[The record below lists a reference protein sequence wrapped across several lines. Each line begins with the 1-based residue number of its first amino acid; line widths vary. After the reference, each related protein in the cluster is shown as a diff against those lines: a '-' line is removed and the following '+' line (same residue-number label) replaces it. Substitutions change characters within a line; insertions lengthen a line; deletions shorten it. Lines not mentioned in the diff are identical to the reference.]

1 MNPLVSAVI
10 PTHKRP
16 QLVQRAVRSALNQ
29 SYPNMEVIV
38 VIDGPEPQIV
48 KALEGFH
55 SPSLRLIELPQNVGQ
70 SEARN
75 AGVRAARGEW
85 IAFLDDDDE
94 WLPEK
99 TDRQIAFLAGADQST
114 NFIVCRSQ
122 TADTAIT
129 RFWPRDFPHSGE
141 NWSEYLA
148 CRGCFPAPS
157 TYLVKKQLMMEVP
170 FLKGLSSLEDFD
182 WLLRVTA
189 NNQLMAGWLDETLA
203 ISHNDGHPAT
213 RTTLKRDW
221 DQFYQWILQRR
232 PLLTPRAFSHLLVSH
247 GVPRIKRSQ
256 QSPWNLCLAML
267 RLPYIAIFKGKADLH
282 MYGLLATHLLLTEN
296 MRHRLRSL
304 LESARVESARAREIK
319 VPAL

>member
-38 VIDGPEPQIV
+38 VIDGPEPQTA
-48 KALEGFH
+48 KALEALHG
-55 SPSLRLIELPQNVGQ
+55 PSLRVIELPQNVGQ

-75 AGVRAARGEW
+75 AGVRAARGGW

-99 TDRQIAFLAGADQST
+99 TDKQIAFLADADSLT
-114 NFIVCRSQ
+114 NFLVCRSLA
-122 TADTAIT
+122 ADTVVT
-129 RFWPRDFPHSGE
+129 RLWPRDFPHSGE
-141 NWSEYLA
+141 TWSEYLA
-148 CRGCFPAPS
+148 CRGCFPVPS
-157 TYLVKKQLMMEVP
+157 TYLVKRQLLIEVP

-182 WLLRVTA
+182 WLLRVNAT
-189 NNQLMAGWLDETLA
+189 NQLTTGWLDETLA
-203 ISHNDGHPAT
+203 ISHNDGDHAT
-213 RTTLKRDW
+213 RTTRKRDW
-221 DQFYQWILQRR
+221 DQFHQWILERR

-256 QSPWNLCLAML
+256 QSPWNLCRTML
-267 RLPYIAIFKGKADLH
+267 SLPYTAIFKGKADLH
-282 MYGLLATHLLLTEN
+282 MYGLLAAHLLLTEN
-296 MRHRLRSL
+296 MRHRLRSF
-304 LESARVESARAREIK
+304 LESAHGREIK
-319 VPAL
+319 APAL

>member
-1 MNPLVSAVI
+1 MNAFVSAVI

-16 QLVQRAVRSALNQ
+16 QLLLRAVRSALNQ

-38 VIDGPEPQIV
+38 VIDGPEPQTER
-48 KALEGFH
+48 ALEAFH
-55 SPSLRLIELPQNVGQ
+55 SKFLRVIALPRNVGQ

-75 AGVRAARGEW
+75 AGVRAAKGEW

-99 TDRQIAFLAGADQST
+99 TEKQLAFLTDHDSIT

-122 TADTAIT
+122 TADTAVT
-129 RFWPRDFPHSGE
+129 RLFPRDFPRSGE

-157 TYLVKKQLMMEVP
+157 TYLVKRHLMIAVP

-182 WLLRVTA
+182 WLLRVNEA
-189 NNQLMAGWLDETLA
+189 NQLMTGWLDETLA

-213 RTTLKRDW
+213 RTTRKRDW
-221 DQFYQWILQRR
+221 DQFYEWILERR

-256 QSPWNLCLAML
+256 QSPWKLCRAML
-267 RLPYIAIFKGKADLH
+267 SLPYTAIVKGKADLH
-282 MYGLLATHLLLTEN
+282 MYGLLATHVLLTED

-304 LESARVESARAREIK
+304 LEHFRGREIK

>member
-38 VIDGPEPQIV
+38 VIDGPEPETV
-48 KALEGFH
+48 KALEAFH
-55 SPSLRLIELPQNVGQ
+55 SPSLRVIELPQNVGQ

-99 TDRQIAFLAGADQST
+99 TDKQIAFLAGVDSST

-129 RFWPRDFPHSGE
+129 RFWPRDFPHPGE

-157 TYLVKKQLMMEVP
+157 TYLVKRQLMIEVP

-182 WLLRVTA
+182 WLLRVNAT
-189 NNQLMAGWLDETLA
+189 NQLMTGVAG
-203 ISHNDGHPAT
+203 
-213 RTTLKRDW
+213 
-221 DQFYQWILQRR
+221 
-232 PLLTPRAFSHLLVSH
+232 
-247 GVPRIKRSQ
+247 
-256 QSPWNLCLAML
+256 
-267 RLPYIAIFKGKADLH
+267 
-282 MYGLLATHLLLTEN
+282 
-296 MRHRLRSL
+296 
-304 LESARVESARAREIK
+304 
-319 VPAL
+319 